1 MKAIIETQGRQ
12 LFVKDGDIV
21 FVDRYVGSQP
31 GDIVDIKKVLVLGE
45 GDDAKIGAPYVN
57 GAVVKVKILENK
69 RGKKVRIFKK
79 KRRKGYARKRGH
91 RQELSVLKVE
101 SITA

>member
-1 MKAIIETQGRQ
+1 MKAIIETQGKQ
-12 LFVKDGDIV
+12 LTVKAGDIV
-21 FVDRYVGSQP
+21 FVDRYVGTQA
-31 GDIVDIKKVLVLGE
+31 GDVVDIKKVLVIGS
-45 GDDAKIGAPYVN
+45 GDEVKIGAPYVV

-69 RGKKVRIFKK
+69 RGKKLRIFKK
-79 KRRKGYARKRGH
+79 KRRKGYARRRGH

>member
-1 MKAIIETQGRQ
+1 MKAIIETQGKQ
-12 LFVKDGDIV
+12 LTVKVGDIV
-21 FVDRYVGSQP
+21 FVDRYVDSQA
-31 GDIVDIKKVLVLGE
+31 GDVVDIKKVLVLGN
-45 GDDAKIGAPYVN
+45 GDDVKIGVPYVA

-69 RGKKVRIFKK
+69 RGKKLCVFKK

-91 RQELSVLKVE
+91 RQELSVLKIE